1 MNMNMNIHIKWF
13 KSTLLLNRMQVML
26 KLALIAHLL
35 LVFIEG
41 KCMIDRLYYEG
52 CQEGVAT
59 PCLQVICMMVSKIPF
74 IILLGASGVWYFFKT
89 LFWKYFSMSTFE
101 WITLDSFIPFLT
113 LFFWGV
119 SLSFWGGVKIVFI
132 FWKDHFFFF
141 SLSFF
146 FLIKIFIF
154 ISKDGDRLVLSKSYQ
169 RLNR

>member
-119 SLSFWGGVKIVFI
+119 SLSFWGGGENCVYFLKGSFL
-132 FWKDHFFFF
+132 FLLSLFFFF
-141 SLSFF
+141 NKN
-146 FLIKIFIF
+146 IYIH
-154 ISKDGDRLVLSKSYQ
+154 
-169 RLNR
+169 